1 MYTIECYGVVKLRM
15 NKSVLSLCF
24 SGATAISFL
33 LCLERPGHALTIS
46 SSQVFSP
53 VLQIDGG
60 SSSTQLNIAGLTS
73 TVTNVLVTMNIT
85 KCGLLLPGS
94 SIDAFGVCTVS
105 GFSSNSQIN
114 LALTNPNGVTRRL
127 VEAGDVTGQNP
138 GGTVSWSFQDSIDPP
153 VGGNLLVS
161 GSYSPRESFAPFVG
175 GNGNGDWLLT
185 YGDTVFDGR
194 PLSLNSWSLSV
205 TDGST
210 PGPGPGPTPADVPGP
225 LPLFGLAAAFGW
237 SRLLR
242 KRIRARRDLRSG
254 S

>member
-1 MYTIECYGVVKLRM
+1 M
-15 NKSVLSLCF
+15 NKSALSFCF

-33 LCLERPGHALTIS
+33 LCLEGPSRALTVS

-85 KCGLLLPGS
+85 KCGFLLPGS

-105 GFSSNSQIN
+105 GLSSNSQIN

-138 GGTVSWSFQDSIDPP
+138 GETVSWSFQDSIYPP
-153 VGGNLLVS
+153 VGGNLLVG

-194 PLSLNSWSLSV
+194 PLSLNSWSISV
-205 TDGST
+205 TDEN
-210 PGPGPGPTPADVPGP
+210 GPTPADVPGP
-225 LPLFGLAAAFGW
+225 FPLFGVAAAFGW

>member
-1 MYTIECYGVVKLRM
+1 MI
-15 NKSVLSLCF
+15 KSALSLCF

-60 SSSTQLNIAGLTS
+60 SSSTLLNIAGLTS
-73 TVTNVLVTMNIT
+73 PVTNVFVTINIT
-85 KCGLLLPGS
+85 KCGFLASGS
-94 SIDAFGVCTVS
+94 SIDSSGVCTVS

-114 LALTNPNGVTRRL
+114 FALTDPNGVTRRL

-194 PLSLNSWSLSV
+194 PLSLNSWSISV
-205 TDGST
+205 TDSST
-210 PGPGPGPTPADVPGP
+210 PGPGPTPSDVPGP

-242 KRIRARRDLRSG
+242 KRIRARRDLQSG

>member
-1 MYTIECYGVVKLRM
+1 MYHSYSYGEVKLKM
-15 NKSVLSLCF
+15 EKSALSLCF

-33 LCLERPGHALTIS
+33 LCLEGPGHALTVS

-73 TVTNVLVTMNIT
+73 TVTNVLVTLNIT
-85 KCGLLLPGS
+85 KCGFLASGS
-94 SIDAFGVCTVS
+94 SIDSSGVCTVS

-114 LALTNPNGVTRRL
+114 FALTNPDGVTRRL

-138 GGTVSWSFQDSIDPP
+138 GGTVSWSFQDSTDPP
-153 VGGNLLVS
+153 VGGNFLVS
-161 GSYSPRESFAPFVG
+161 GSYSPRESFTPFVG
-175 GNGNGDWLLT
+175 GNGNGDWLLI

-205 TDGST
+205 TDNSP
-210 PGPGPGPTPADVPGP
+210 PGPGPGPGPADVPGP
-225 LPLFGLAAAFGW
+225 LPLAGLAAAFGW

-242 KRIRARRDLRSG
+242 KRIRAKRDLEAG